1 MGRFAETTR
10 VPVSQSIAEIE
21 RVLSRYGADG
31 FMSGWDRQRG
41 IASLAF
47 RVNARHVRF
56 EIPMP
61 KASDFRGGDSEVERQ
76 MGQQERQRWRALL
89 LVVKAK
95 LEAVESKIAT
105 FDQEFMA
112 HVVLP
117 DGRTI
122 SQVILPQIEHA
133 YITGKMPPLLGAAPV
148 DAEVI
153 EEE

>member
-41 IASLAF
+41 MATLAF
-47 RVNARHVRF
+47 RFKERHVRF
-56 EIPMP
+56 ELPMP
-61 KASDFRGGDSEVERQ
+61 QAKEFKGGEAEVARQ

-117 DGRTI
+117 DGRTV
-122 SQVILPQIEHA
+122 SQVILPQIAHA
-133 YITGKMPPLLGAAPV
+133 YMTGKMPPLLGAAPV
-148 DAEVI
+148 DAEIVD
-153 EEE
+153 EE

>member
-1 MGRFAETTR
+1 MGRFAAKTS
-10 VPVSQSIAEIE
+10 VPVAQSQAEIE
-21 RVLSRYGADG
+21 RVLTRYGADG
-31 FMSGWDRQRG
+31 FMSGWDRQRSM
-41 IASLAF
+41 ATLAF
-47 RVNARHVRF
+47 RFKSRHIRF
-56 EIPMP
+56 DLAMP
-61 KASDFRGGDSEVERQ
+61 KPPDA
-76 MGQQERQRWRALL
+76 QQERQRWRALL

-133 YITGKMPPLLGAAPV
+133 YLTGKMPPLLGASTA
-148 DAEVI
+148 DGEVI
-153 EEE
+153 DEKK